1 MRADKPSADEER
13 HPDFETVREQTFHDA
28 RNLLVSRSATDFES
42 VEAVRSAF
50 LEHVRGMYTVH
61 TAGLEID
68 GEPQDVQLHLEK
80 RTTAFF
86 AHRLTR
92 RYE

>member
-1 MRADKPSADEER
+1 MRADKQSASEEQQ
-13 HPDFETVREQTFHDA
+13 PDFETVREQTFHDA
-28 RNLLVSRSATDFES
+28 RNLLVSRPATDFES
-42 VEAVRSAF
+42 VEAARSAF

-68 GEPQDVQLHLEK
+68 GEPWDVQQHLEE
-80 RTTAFF
+80 RATAFF
-86 AHRLTR
+86 EYRLAE